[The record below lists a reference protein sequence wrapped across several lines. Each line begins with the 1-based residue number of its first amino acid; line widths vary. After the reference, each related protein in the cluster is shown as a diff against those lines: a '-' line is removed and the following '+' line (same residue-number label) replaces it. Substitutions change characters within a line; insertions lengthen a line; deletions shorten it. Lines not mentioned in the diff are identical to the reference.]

1 MSARPPPSAA
11 LSVQAPVY
19 GTALFSSSMADVA
32 SIVLPLWL
40 AGLGMDPLAIGLV
53 IGARHILP
61 LFPAIHGGA
70 LMDKLGA
77 RNLTAFCAA
86 LSAVVALIFPLTAWL
101 PAIFFL
107 QMLNGFG
114 STIGFLG
121 AQTSFAQYLFG
132 AHAYAGRFALAMRMG
147 SLAGP
152 PLAGLI
158 WDHAGVTGGFA
169 FLSAWAC
176 GLIVSALALPRPAV
190 SENSPP
196 VRFDRGD
203 LIPKWADYASAFR
216 LAAIPAMAV
225 MLVITI
231 IRISASSMQDSF
243 YPLYLTTIGFP
254 ATQIGIL
261 ITISSALAAV
271 GAISVGQAV
280 RLINPMWLL
289 IASTFGAIFFV
300 AVTPLLTTFASLAIM
315 AGMRG
320 FCMGIS
326 QPLILSILVHATG
339 PGSQGKGI
347 ALRTTA
353 NRAAAGLTPMAMGA
367 IAAASTLAVSFFA
380 MGAILFVFTIMTAI
394 FVFRT
399 PAVTH
404 E

>member
-1 MSARPPPSAA
+1 
-11 LSVQAPVY
+11 
-19 GTALFSSSMADVA
+19 MADVA
-32 SIVLPLWL
+32 TIVLPLWL

-61 LFPAIHGGA
+61 LFLAIHGGA

-86 LSAVVALIFPLTAWL
+86 LSAVVALLFPLTAWL

-107 QMLNGFG
+107 QMLNGLG

-132 AHAYAGRFALAMRMG
+132 SHAYAGRFALAMRMG

-158 WDHAGVTGGFA
+158 WDHAGATGGFV
-169 FLSAWAC
+169 FLSLWAC
-176 GLIVSALALPRPAV
+176 GLIACALALPRPAA
-190 SENSPP
+190 SESGTLA
-196 VRFDRGD
+196 RFTRGD
-203 LIPKWADYASAFR
+203 LVPRWNDYASAFR
-216 LAAIPAMAV
+216 LAVIPAMAV
-225 MLVITI
+225 MLAITV
-231 IRISASSMQDSF
+231 IRISASSVQDSF
-243 YPLYLTTIGFP
+243 YPLYLATIGFP

-261 ITISSALAAV
+261 ITISSAVAAL
-271 GAISVGQAV
+271 GAISVGHAV
-280 RLINPMWLL
+280 RIINPMWLL
-289 IASTFGAIFFV
+289 IASTFGAIAFV
-300 AVTPLLTTFASLAIM
+300 SVTPLMTSFVPLAII
-315 AGMRG
+315 AGLRG

-326 QPLILSILVHATG
+326 QPLILSILVTATG

-353 NRAAAGLTPMAMGA
+353 NRAAAGVTPMAMGA
-367 IAAASTLAVSFFA
+367 IAAASTLAASFYA
-380 MGAILFVFTIMTAI
+380 MGAILFVLTVLVAI
-394 FVFRT
+394 YVFRN
-399 PAVTH
+399 PVVTR